1 MLRWALQARESTKAF
16 HYNACFELKH
26 VFSICYQLLFSKEF
40 KSCLEKSFVKVQK
53 SNSGKTLI
61 IFEKVYQFWRC
72 PCPILFQNVLKMSHL
87 YHKVFAFFVKVPEF
101 VLMPCL
107 IWFELFLWCC
117 RMLSSLLLALYFC
130 HVLPICIPNFGCD
143 VLTLDLL
150 LLSLSPV
157 HPIWVAVVDCDAK
170 NWLQFQTRWLMEL
183 PWELRSAGLISLF

>member
-1 MLRWALQARESTKAF
+1 MKKCINTEDVRA
-16 HYNACFELKH
+16 
-26 VFSICYQLLFSKEF
+26 
-40 KSCLEKSFVKVQK
+40 
-53 SNSGKTLI
+53 
-61 IFEKVYQFWRC
+61 
-72 PCPILFQNVLKMSHL
+72 LFQSVLKMSHL
-87 YHKVFAFFVKVPEF
+87 YHKVFALFVKVPEF

-183 PWELRSAGLISLF
+183 PWELRSAGLISQFLHILYSKCLIFMYKLSEWH